1 VPNPP
6 LQEVGGIC
14 EKKFTRKSCSMQ
26 NEAGFARKILPTNP
40 APCKMK
46 RDSQEKLYPQIPLYG
61 SVELRKKGVSRF

>member
-1 VPNPP
+1 VPNPA

-26 NEAGFARKILPTNP
+26 NEEGFARKNLAANP

-46 RDSQEKLYPQIPLYG
+46 RDLREKVYPQIPLHA
-61 SVELRKKGVSRF
+61 K